1 MTLSRHLSKQL
12 VYVTPFIEATS
23 IFHAVY
29 RIKCVYTYISRQVE
43 CCIGAEN
50 MVEKLTDSNL
60 ELEEKM
66 VTMASELSDLEAL
79 RDCYEEL
86 EEERMATERELREVP
101 FKILLGG
108 IHCTVLLTF

>member
-1 MTLSRHLSKQL
+1 
-12 VYVTPFIEATS
+12 
-23 IFHAVY
+23 
-29 RIKCVYTYISRQVE
+29 
-43 CCIGAEN
+43 

-86 EEERMATERELREVP
+86 EEERMATERELREVGWVVWLGLGVVGWG
-101 FKILLGG
+101 ILGWG
-108 IHCTVLLTF
+108 WEIADCRMGDCGVGVVG

>member
-12 VYVTPFIEATS
+12 VYFTPFIESNA
-23 IFHAVY
+23 
-29 RIKCVYTYISRQVE
+29 YISRQVE

-101 FKILLGG
+101 FNILLGG